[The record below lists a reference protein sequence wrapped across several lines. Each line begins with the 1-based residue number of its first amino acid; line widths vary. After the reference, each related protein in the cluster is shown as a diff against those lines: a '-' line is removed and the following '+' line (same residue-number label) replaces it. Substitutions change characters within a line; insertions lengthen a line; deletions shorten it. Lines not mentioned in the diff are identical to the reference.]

1 MREIKYRAWL
11 KEEKRMVNVETLSL
25 DYQQISYKPF
35 KEEDLE
41 FQEHLKSVMP
51 GKFQGCLSS
60 SLFKEIELMQY
71 IGFKDTKGK
80 EMYEGDIVVI
90 NTELFDDL
98 IGIIKFGTKEYKD
111 GSNRSYNY
119 GFYIDIQNPPYSSMS
134 GSLIWYL
141 RNKVEVIGN
150 IYENEDLIRR

>member
-11 KEEKRMVNVETLSL
+11 KEEKRMVNVEDISL

-41 FQEHLKSVMP
+41 FQEHLKTIMP

-71 IGFKDTKGK
+71 TGLKDTNGK
-80 EMYEGDIVVI
+80 EIYEGDIVKI

-98 IGIIKFGTKEYKD
+98 IGIIKFGTKEYKNN
-111 GSNRSYNY
+111 SNHSYTY
-119 GFYIDIQNPPYSSMS
+119 GFYIDILNEPYSHFRGDM
-134 GSLIWYL
+134 IWYL

-150 IYENEDLIRR
+150 IYENEDLIRG

>member
-11 KEEKRMVNVETLSL
+11 KEDKRMVNVKTLSL
-25 DYQQISYKPF
+25 DYQQIGYEPF
-35 KEEDLE
+35 KEEDLKFE
-41 FQEHLKSVMP
+41 KELKSTLS
-51 GKFQGCLSS
+51 GGFQGYEVS

-71 IGFKDTKGK
+71 TGLKDTKGK
-80 EMYEGDIVVI
+80 EIYEGDIVLI

-98 IGIIKFGTKEYKD
+98 IGIIKFGTKEYKND
-111 GSNRSYNY
+111 SNRSYTY
-119 GFYIDIQNPPYSSMS
+119 GFYIDIQNPPYSHFRGDM
-134 GSLIWYL
+134 IWYL

>member
-11 KEEKRMVNVETLSL
+11 KEEKRMVNVEDISL

-41 FQEHLKSVMP
+41 FQEHLKTIMP

-71 IGFKDTKGK
+71 TGLKDKNGVDI
-80 EMYEGDIVVI
+80 YEGDI
-90 NTELFDDL
+90 
-98 IGIIKFGTKEYKD
+98 IKIPNDYDEYGWNAGEK
-111 GSNRSYNY
+111 Y
-119 GFYIDIQNPPYSSMS
+119 
-134 GSLIWYL
+134 
-141 RNKVEVIGN
+141 EVIFKLGGFRLAPKYKSKANGYWLENDGEFEVVGN
-150 IYENEDLIRR
+150 IYENEDLIRG